1 MADTHYILTGGAF
14 GKNSHLLWFL
24 RQKWGLIEPW
34 EILSGLKALSSLLNH
49 KCNWSFKKP
58 PALFTRM
65 MTRNLETPEN
75 FMIGFSRHCI
85 SRELTNALLQ
95 KYNLIGGYVS
105 SKSDHQILWCFQ
117 IPCHHVGENYRW
129 FYEWSITFLV
139 QQRWHVLMQV
149 FSSQSISYTHI
160 GIPWLYIFLPSRRSK
175 IWNKTVHSFHSLEEN
190 IGDICDD
197 LQKMCFVVVFLK
209 KNSFEILTNLQ
220 CTWLDWLTVQKE

>member
-1 MADTHYILTGGAF
+1 MLFCQNRILLGDM
-14 GKNSHLLWFL
+14 
-24 RQKWGLIEPW
+24 
-34 EILSGLKALSSLLNH
+34 
-49 KCNWSFKKP
+49 C
-58 PALFTRM
+58 
-65 MTRNLETPEN
+65 
-75 FMIGFSRHCI
+75 
-85 SRELTNALLQ
+85 LQ
-95 KYNLIGGYVS
+95 NLIIKFSDVS
-105 SKSDHQILWCFQ
+105 RFRVM
-117 IPCHHVGENYRW
+117 HVRENYRW
-129 FYEWSITFLV
+129 FFEWSITFLV

-160 GIPWLYIFLPSRRSK
+160 FHDCTFFLPSRRSK